1 MKRNARILTAALAAT
16 LLGTSSAAMAAFFAV
31 TNTADMPDLVPG
43 DGICNAGPPFGCT
56 LRASIQEAN
65 ALPGKDIIDVPD
77 MTFNLT
83 RVGAGEDFC
92 DRGDLDI
99 RDHLLIVGLG
109 PMTIIDGQLADRVFD
124 IHSVGVVPLVVTI
137 GEMSIRRGYPGPN
150 DGGAIRNASHLTTN
164 NVSVHSSISELRGGG
179 IAGVGASS
187 FWIRSTRIEGNR
199 AGSRDCAV
207 PGKGGGGLYIPRTA
221 SPHVVLTDSIILKN
235 VSCRSGGGVLAD
247 GAVRLTDVAVAGN
260 SASPS
265 SGFGGGIHA
274 NVIELDRVTLE
285 TNRSWSGAGL
295 SFRGEARILNST
307 ISRNAAARG
316 GGGVS
321 SFGWLEMR
329 HVTMANNTST
339 DVLDPSGGLVHYGG
353 FKGFPL
359 PVIINSI
366 LADNTLANCR
376 ILDVGGATIPLN
388 STNSKRNLDT
398 DNSCGFNTVGPI
410 GSIVLVPAN
419 VAPLAANPG
428 SRGRTHLLLAGSPAL
443 DSAGG
448 FIVRRKISAS
458 STVRSAP
465 VAISVRRSSRERID
479 FDDTKAPEGNFRSL
493 FLSGVTS
500 AANDTCLRPRP
511 SIM

>member
-1 MKRNARILTAALAAT
+1 MKRNARILTAVLAAT

-56 LRASIQEAN
+56 LRASIQETN
-65 ALPGKDIIDVPD
+65 ALPGSDIIDVPD

-83 RVGAGEDFC
+83 RVGAGEDLS

-109 PMTIIDGQLADRVFD
+109 PMSIIDGQLADRVFD

-221 SPHVVLTDSIILKN
+221 SPHVVLTDSLILKN

-274 NVIELDRVTLE
+274 KVIELDRVTLE

-307 ISRNAAARG
+307 IS
-316 GGGVS
+316 
-321 SFGWLEMR
+321 
-329 HVTMANNTST
+329 
-339 DVLDPSGGLVHYGG
+339 
-353 FKGFPL
+353 
-359 PVIINSI
+359 
-366 LADNTLANCR
+366 
-376 ILDVGGATIPLN
+376 
-388 STNSKRNLDT
+388 KRNLDT
-398 DNSCGFNTVGPI
+398 EQQLRIQHRRPDRIDRAGARQPR
-410 GSIVLVPAN
+410 
-419 VAPLAANPG
+419 AA
-428 SRGRTHLLLAGSPAL
+428 RGEPWQSGQ
-443 DSAGG
+443 D
-448 FIVRRKISAS
+448 
-458 STVRSAP
+458 AP
-465 VAISVRRSSRERID
+465 VAGRKSGARLGWRLRLSAERSALPQPSDRRRLRYRFDGAVGNESISTIPRLR
-479 FDDTKAPEGNFRSL
+479 KAT
-493 FLSGVTS
+493 SGAFS
-500 AANDTCLRPRP
+500 CPGLRRPRMKP
-511 SIM
+511 VEATPVYYVSVFTGFGD